1 MVNVCFIYRYPPHK
15 GSYMHKQ
22 KKFTFIVIPDGTENT
37 KRISISSGRLKTGAS
52 LLTGLFV
59 IFIFLF
65 YEFLHQQYQGHE
77 LLKTKQLVAEQ
88 NNQIMDFA
96 NKIHTLQ
103 TRLESLQQ
111 FDMKIRIL
119 ANIEN
124 SVSQKENTY
133 SIGGPT
139 LDTEGYPVPLTGVS
153 RDMLVKKMG
162 MDINELLSKTSIEE
176 RSLQEVYENIL
187 DKKDLLLA
195 TPSIWPARG
204 FITSGFGYRINPI
217 TGDREMHE
225 GVDIATQLGNPIDAP
240 SNGIVSYAGPE
251 NGYGQTIIIDHGYGI
266 TTLYGHLSKID
277 VKPGEI
283 IKRGQ
288 LIGRIGD
295 TGFSTGPH
303 LHYEV
308 RVNGIPVN
316 PMRYLVGN
324 TQ

>member
-1 MVNVCFIYRYPPHK
+1 MNKH
-15 GSYMHKQ
+15 

-37 KRISISSGRLKTGAS
+37 KRVSISLGRLKAGV
-52 LLTGLFV
+52 LLVTCFFV
-59 IFIFLF
+59 VFGFLF

-77 LLKTKQLVAEQ
+77 LLKTKELVAQQ

-96 NKIHTLQ
+96 DKIHTLQ

-124 SVSQKENTY
+124 AASQKENTY

-153 RDMLVKKMG
+153 KDMLVKKMG

-176 RSLQEVYENIL
+176 KSLQEVYENIL

-195 TPSIWPARG
+195 TPSIWPTRG
-204 FITSGFGYRINPI
+204 FITSPFGWRINPI
-217 TGDREMHE
+217 TGGREMHE
-225 GVDIATQLGNPIDAP
+225 GIDIATQLGNPVEAP
-240 SNGIVSYAGPE
+240 SNGIISYAAWE
-251 NGYGQTIIIDHGYGI
+251 SGYGNTVIIDHGYGV
-266 TTLYGHLSKID
+266 TTLYGHLSSIA
-277 VKPGEI
+277 VKVGEVV
-283 IKRGQ
+283 KRGQ

-316 PMRYLVGN
+316 PMRYLVGSS
-324 TQ
+324 Q